1 MNYGPIKKL
10 EDFKKIQ
17 SNNLGIILIT
27 DSKTGNHL
35 HLPSCSFVT
44 ESNYQQKVITDN
56 KKFGDYSWW
65 ANVSMAEKKDPTAK
79 LCTKCNPVLMEQQ
92 SALNE
97 SGTFLQISVFH
108 KIIEAG
114 WGAETEFPVSI
125 APFVSDPMKQDVAIK
140 KTQQQGE
147 SMKIKTRSGGFQQA
161 IVNSQ
166 SESLRKETSIDVLAS
181 ASKDNFSYVLC
192 TEVKKLN
199 PYYVSWIFFQ
209 QNVLEN
215 NFRVLSK
222 STVGG
227 GTLNLL
233 SILESDLVDKKLFVQ
248 VEKFDK
254 LKSFTPNIYDYGVT
268 LTKDD
273 KGNYKFQK
281 SSLNKATT
289 QVIEGTFGSIVDS
302 VTNQVS
308 TGAGYDYDAQYF
320 IPIIVTNANILTC
333 NYDVKDLDLNSGVI
347 SKIDLQPQDA
357 VIYEYPFPMRVR
369 FPNQVIGVSNDVQ
382 LRHSLRW
389 PVLIVSPKGLGSF
402 LTAINKDA
410 II

>member
-114 WGAETEFPVSI
+114 WGAETEVPVSI

-147 SMKIKTRSGGFQQA
+147 PMEIKTRSGGFQQA

-181 ASKDNFSYVLC
+181 ASKDNFTYVLC
-192 TEVKKLN
+192 IEVKKLN

-215 NFRVLSK
+215 NFRVLAK

-233 SILESDLVDKKLFVQ
+233 SILESDLVDEKLFVQ

-308 TGAGYDYDAQYF
+308 TGTGYDYDIQYF

-347 SKIDLQPQDA
+347 SKMIQ
-357 VIYEYPFPMRVR
+357 RWC
-369 FPNQVIGVSNDVQ
+369 
-382 LRHSLRW
+382 SL
-389 PVLIVSPKGLGSF
+389 I
-402 LTAINKDA
+402 
-410 II
+410 